1 MNNIRI
7 ILVDY
12 HIILRN
18 GLKLL
23 LENEPN
29 ISIVGEA
36 SSYTE
41 LKDLLNETS
50 ADILLLDLSI
60 PDKHGLEIIKELKE
74 NNTSLKILV
83 FTMHSEEQYIKSAM
97 SNGASGYVEKSAVD
111 TELLTAIK
119 TVAKGNIYLNSKNAL
134 LMVNSLLNTTDV
146 TDPYS
151 IFSNRELEVMKLLV
165 HGYSLSEIGQQL
177 CLSLKTIDTYK
188 TRIFTKLNISKKNEL
203 VDYAL
208 KNGILKTKN

>member
-7 ILVDY
+7 ILVDD

-134 LMVNSLLNTTDV
+134 LIVNSLLNTTDV

-151 IFSNRELEVMKLLV
+151 NFSNRELEVMKLLV

>member
-1 MNNIRI
+1 MNNIKI
-7 ILVDY
+7 ILVDD

-23 LENEPN
+23 LESEPN

-36 SSYTE
+36 SSYNE
-41 LKDLLNETS
+41 LKSLLNETT

-74 NNTSLKILV
+74 ANTTLKILV

-97 SNGASGYVEKSAVD
+97 SSGASGYVEKNAVD

-119 TVAKGNIYLNSKNAL
+119 TVAKGNIYLNNKNAL
-134 LMVNSLLNTTDV
+134 LMVNSLLNSNENS
-146 TDPYS
+146 DPYS
-151 IFSNRELEVMKLLV
+151 LFSNRELEVMKLLV
-165 HGYSLSEIGQQL
+165 HGYSLSEIGQLL

-188 TRIFTKLNISKKNEL
+188 TRIFTKLNISKKSEL

-208 KNGILKTKN
+208 KNGILKTK

>member
-7 ILVDY
+7 ILVDD